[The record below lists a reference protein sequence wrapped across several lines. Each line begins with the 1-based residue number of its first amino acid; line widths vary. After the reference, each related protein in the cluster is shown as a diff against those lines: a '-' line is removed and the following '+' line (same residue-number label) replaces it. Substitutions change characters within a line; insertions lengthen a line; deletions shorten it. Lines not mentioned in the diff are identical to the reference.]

1 MFMRAKISSRGNAKI
16 FQWIPVLPIAFEML
30 RGLELLLMNGNMNT
44 LGGRHLIAKSNLLLS
59 SPSMWIQN
67 SIIIAGQMDLPRHN
81 CCNPPKSAPGRGRRK
96 TSNRNLS
103 DVGIMCDSVEQKIW
117 DSAAPNRKLQVFV
130 PLHWR
135 VCNFFFTLKQLPSLE
150 ENELKKHLSSL
161 SSLTLSARTFFF
173 PYFPRLG
180 RGLCFW
186 TLGMARIKDLVEDWT
201 SMASCRNNQTM
212 KETLV
217 ASSFPWSDA

>member
-1 MFMRAKISSRGNAKI
+1 
-16 FQWIPVLPIAFEML
+16 
-30 RGLELLLMNGNMNT
+30 
-44 LGGRHLIAKSNLLLS
+44 
-59 SPSMWIQN
+59 MWIHN
-67 SIIIAGQMDLPRHN
+67 SIIIAGQMDLPQRN
-81 CCNPPKSAPGRGRRK
+81 RCNPPKSAPGRGRRK

-161 SSLTLSARTFFF
+161 SSLTLSARTFF

-180 RGLCFW
+180 RGLCCELSGW
-186 TLGMARIKDLVEDWT
+186 LGSRIWWRIEPRWHHVATTKPWRKHWLLQ
-201 SMASCRNNQTM
+201 AS
-212 KETLV
+212 
-217 ASSFPWSDA
+217 PWSDA